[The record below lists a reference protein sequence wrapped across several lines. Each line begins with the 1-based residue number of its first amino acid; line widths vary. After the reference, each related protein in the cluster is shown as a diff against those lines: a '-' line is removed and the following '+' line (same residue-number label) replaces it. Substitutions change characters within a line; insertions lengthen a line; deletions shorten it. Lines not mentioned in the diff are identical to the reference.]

1 MAEPIKQK
9 GDKWRFIANCEAN
22 AWFECVYTC
31 ICEIVSDWLQNK
43 DKVAAQGTTKTNSRP
58 DMAQV
63 LKGLT
68 SVKLRSVA
76 R

>member
-1 MAEPIKQK
+1 M
-9 GDKWRFIANCEAN
+9 
-22 AWFECVYTC
+22 
-31 ICEIVSDWLQNK
+31 
-43 DKVAAQGTTKTNSRP
+43 AAQGTTKTNNRP